1 MVDRERLLA
10 AARER
15 FEKKWDVGAIKSWFD
30 TVTRDGIPDRGIP
43 PGEAIQRRNE
53 VLDRVQRRAE
63 DCTFLG
69 HI

>member
-10 AARER
+10 RAHER
-15 FEKKWDVGAIKSWFD
+15 FEKKWDTGAIKSWFD
-30 TVTRDGIPDRGIP
+30 IVTRDGIPNRGIRP
-43 PGEAIQRRNE
+43 DDAIQRRGE